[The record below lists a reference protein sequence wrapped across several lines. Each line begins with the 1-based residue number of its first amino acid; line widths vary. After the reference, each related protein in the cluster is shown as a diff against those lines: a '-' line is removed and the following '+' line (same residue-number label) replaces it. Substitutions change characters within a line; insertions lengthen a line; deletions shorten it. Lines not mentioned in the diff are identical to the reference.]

1 MQVLTSLEGFK
12 ETKRKWGPRSLES
25 QRSRISP
32 SLLRFGRPE
41 GETVRRRLGVQ
52 RTQALPL
59 ALVLTNK
66 PGSLSSNLTFL
77 ICQVK
82 VTHGST
88 VSQDFFLI
96 PRTLLKCII
105 SNMYIYIYNL
115 YKANK

>member
-12 ETKRKWGPRSLES
+12 ETKRKRGPRSLES

-59 ALVLTNK
+59 ALVFTNK
-66 PGSLSSNLTFL
+66 PRFPVLQPHLPYLSSEGDAWVYS
-77 ICQVK
+77 IS
-82 VTHGST
+82 G
-88 VSQDFFLI
+88 FFFN
-96 PRTLLKCII
+96 TQ
-105 SNMYIYIYNL
+105 NFAQMHY
-115 YKANK
+115 